1 VIRTKKAIRG
11 SGMMD
16 IQPLMMLEE
25 QLGDDSVSTEWV
37 VERVKNFCKVVG
49 LSCSGF
55 EDKLM
60 ELFKDI
66 EAQRYSNKVGHD
78 NNLSAKFGNRGQ
90 CEVKRLECSM
100 NYDGKGGL

>member
-37 VERVKNFCKVVG
+37 VERVKNLCKVVG

-55 EDKLM
+55 EDKLI

-66 EAQRYSNKVGHD
+66 
-78 NNLSAKFGNRGQ
+78 
-90 CEVKRLECSM
+90 
-100 NYDGKGGL
+100 